1 MDICLKGIVSK
12 EKASKWRNRLCVKRF
27 FFQKKEKGNC
37 MNRTSKM
44 EGSLSRKNATQKQSK
59 LSGQRFIKKSKLL
72 SVLQTTEYLE
82 KKQSTH
88 IKCSFFKDVLFSE
101 MKSRLYMDS
110 VSFRKSTVF
119 SQWKQQKLIRVGNT
133 LFWKSRAWFQT
144 NPSSKIKD
152 LEECAKLY

>member
-1 MDICLKGIVSK
+1 
-12 EKASKWRNRLCVKRF
+12 
-27 FFQKKEKGNC
+27 

-59 LSGQRFIKKSKLL
+59 LSGQRFIKKSKL

-88 IKCSFFKDVLFSE
+88 IKCSFCKDVLFSE

-110 VSFRKSTVF
+110 VSFRKSNYCFFTM
-119 SQWKQQKLIRVGNT
+119 KT
-133 LFWKSRAWFQT
+133 T
-144 NPSSKIKD
+144 KID
-152 LEECAKLY
+152 TCGEHAFLEE